1 MVRASRDGDRFHYYW
16 AACRALCLLDPA
28 GDLTVIGVEGLPEG
42 EVVEGEEVID
52 VAEYYGGRDA
62 ESCTRYRYV
71 QLKHSTLRTDEEI
84 VASGFKK
91 TLGKFAAI
99 YRQELGNGRQAKL
112 QFALVA
118 NRKTSGKVLR
128 SLEELAAGSKTC
140 TYEAEAKLLR
150 RYMGFGDDAS
160 HEADFCQRFAVE
172 DGIPGVAD
180 MELRLRDQL
189 AQFLPGGGTGS
200 EMSQM
205 MERIS
210 RCATS
215 LIGTQT
221 LDASDV
227 LVTLRTTAEEL
238 FPAPSAIQRPSHVI
252 RTVDVDRVASAL
264 TAGSSCKVLITAVG
278 GLGKS
283 VLASVL
289 GQALPSDS
297 VTLAYDCFAGG
308 DYRKVTSR
316 RHSHQVAL
324 TQLSNELAA
333 HGLCTPLIP
342 ATGSDA
348 QYTRVFMRRIGEAA
362 RRLEQASPQAL
373 LTVVVDAADNAALI
387 AGDLQQATF
396 VTDLFRESWPANT
409 RIVQLCRPERKHLLR
424 MPASGVTQL
433 ELTGFGKAESVAYLR
448 ARFPDATEGD
458 GAELH
463 ALSGGNPRVQAMAV
477 ENAAT
482 ADEALSAIRIA
493 RNTAGDPLD
502 SLLAR
507 QVDEVADQGHLTPDE
522 LARLCEALATLPP
535 PIPLDALA
543 AVTSLD
549 ADAFRS
555 FAASLGR
562 GLHAADNVLQFRD
575 EPTETWFRNR
585 HRPVAGRMRTFAA
598 KVRALAATSAYVA
611 GALPQLLFEA
621 GMLDELAEYALSDT
635 GLPDGAGQL
644 QEREIARARARFA
657 LSAMLRVG
665 RFADAALLAVKAGE
679 TSSGHSRKMK
689 MFRSH
694 PDLTAM
700 FLSPD
705 AVEGLCSGRELATRW
720 PGSNLHVEA
729 AMLSGIGQFRD
740 LARSRRRSAFNNLAA
755 LLRLPEE
762 DNPPRSSRRNIGA
775 AEVADIAMAAA
786 NIGGPAELAGFL
798 RRWGPENFA
807 GDVASR
813 LCSRLADAGRY
824 EELSQLAVAGAG
836 MEYVQLAVVSTLY
849 DCNVAPDSEA
859 TAALT
864 QMLCGRSEPF
874 GDRQRFLSEVDVRG
888 VVWTLVH
895 ALRAGLI
902 SEPDALRILD
912 IHLPATIEDH
922 AGSRWPSLPP
932 TSALL
937 GHAFRARLTGRPLAV
952 ESIASEV
959 ISRALDGRDRED
971 GRSGDFKANVPGLLP
986 WAECW
991 LAVTLTGGSQDAMPA
1006 FEALFER
1013 DLKPVTDYN
1022 TPYVL
1027 VNGIAEIATRV
1038 LAASPRQQ
1046 LIDRLSD
1053 WHRASDAP
1061 LARSRLAVARIACRS
1076 QPLMAFGLQVT
1087 GRGADAALRERTDSD
1102 SRVGTLIELA
1112 RAVLAA
1118 SASEAQAL
1126 FDLAVKE
1133 AEMVGDDLWYRWQ
1146 ALTNTAKALAT
1157 GGEPTRAYRLFQ
1169 IAEELERAD
1178 GLNTLEFAERL
1189 RGMHEAT
1196 YLTAASRARDRR
1208 SLAFD
1213 LMVTPAFRAAAGHG
1227 ADRTGFLS
1235 LYAFKPASS
1244 WTDVVPKLTDEHAA
1258 MATSVFEAFTRCE
1271 AAAAASATLPRENP
1285 RYDSPDPPASPAAT
1299 FAGSDFTTETAWN
1312 EALRDLW
1319 RREERRAVIKTALDQ
1334 NPARRPEVLN
1344 ALSKAA
1350 CSRETDF
1357 VDIAREAMD
1366 LPQTPGLRRARQR
1379 LGTTMATRF
1388 AHSISTRAYEETD
1401 LEAAAQLMDTTVAAL
1416 NQTAFRELGRT
1427 AHQLTY
1433 GEYFLLAS
1441 HLANALTP
1449 ADAGSVFDALADLF
1463 EDLAPAATS
1472 ADGPVEKLPFPPA
1485 SPAEGT
1491 AGLIWAAL
1499 GDISSQ
1505 IRWQAAHAVLLLA
1518 ELGCKG
1524 ELDALARI
1532 AAGPGSVAAFTD
1544 SRLPFY
1550 SLHARMWLLL
1560 ALARAAKEPSADML
1574 SGFTDWLIDII
1585 RGPHHAANQVLAQ
1598 RALADLSAH
1607 AAALLQDADATLL
1620 TKRLVAN
1627 WAEMEYREARTRLYP
1642 GMPGESP
1649 EGARERFFFDFER
1662 YWCSDLS
1669 DAFGGTEK
1677 DVARRAAQV
1686 AATLD
1691 GYSQFANGQDPRSQA
1706 QVYDQGRSFPDH
1718 STWPDQDNLSFYTG
1732 VHALLTV
1739 GAELAE
1745 TATAYKDPT
1754 SADDSYT
1761 EWLARF
1767 LPLRDDGRWLA
1778 DRRDPP
1784 PVPAPDEAIEAA
1796 GPDWRW
1802 SLTSADFEAVAG
1814 HNRDWVTVSAA
1825 VHASREQNS
1834 EMITVQ
1840 SALVPHET
1848 ARSLLITLQTSPSG
1862 PTSFNFSD
1870 IGDGHDRFSQPPFQI
1885 IPWLDDSR
1893 RHSGIDQAD
1902 ERGKGIHFPP
1912 PRPGEPIVS
1921 AFGLQPDDDQRLW
1934 LCGGVPVFRS
1944 RVWDDMSSLA
1954 RDSEEGS
1961 RGEILEV
1968 KGEFLQSVLGHL
1980 GLTLV
1985 LQVGISRD
1993 TYRPYYQR
2001 REGNDEFDWTERSG
2015 KTYLIDARGNWLQ
2028 Y

>member
-1 MVRASRDGDRFHYYW
+1 MAVVSAEMVRASRDGDRFHYYW
-16 AACRALCLLDPA
+16 AACRALCLLDLN

-62 ESCTRYRYV
+62 ESCMRYRYV

-84 VASGFKK
+84 VASELKK

-99 YRQELGNGRQAKL
+99 YRQELGNSRQAKL
-112 QFALVA
+112 QFAFVA
-118 NRKTSGKVLR
+118 NRKMSGKVLR

-140 TYEAEAKLLR
+140 TYEAEVELLR

-180 MELRLRDQL
+180 MELQLRDQL

-215 LIGTQT
+215 LIDTQT

-227 LVTLRTTAEEL
+227 LVTLRTTEEEL

-252 RTVDVDRVASAL
+252 RTADVDRVASELA
-264 TAGSSCKVLITAVG
+264 AGSSSKVLITAVG

-289 GQALPSDS
+289 GQALPPDS
-297 VTLAYDCFAGG
+297 VTLVYDCFAGG

-362 RRLEQASPQAL
+362 RRLEQASPQSL

-424 MPASGVTQL
+424 IPASGVTQL
-433 ELTGFGKAESVAYLR
+433 ELTGFGKAETVAYLR

-477 ENAAT
+477 ENAAM

-493 RNTAGDPLD
+493 RNTPGDPLD

-543 AVTSLD
+543 DVTSLD
-549 ADAFRS
+549 ADAIRS

-598 KVRALAATSAYVA
+598 EVRALAATSTYVA

-621 GMLDELAEYALSDT
+621 GMLDELAEYALSNT
-635 GLPDGAGQL
+635 GLPDGAGEL

-665 RFADAALLAVKAGE
+665 RFPDAALLAVKAGE

-705 AVEGLCSGRELATRW
+705 AVEGLCSSRELATSW

-755 LLRLPEE
+755 LLRLPED
-762 DNPPRSSRRNIGA
+762 DNAPRSSRRDIGA

-798 RRWGPENFA
+798 RRWSPESFA

-836 MEYVQLAVVSTLY
+836 MEHVQLAVARTLY

-864 QMLCGRSEPF
+864 QMLRDRSEPF
-874 GDRQRFLSEVDVRG
+874 DDQQRFLSEVDVRG
-888 VVWTLVH
+888 GVWTLVH

-922 AGSRWPSLPP
+922 AGSRWPPLPP

-937 GHAFRARLTGRPLAV
+937 GHALRARLTCRPLTV

-971 GRSGDFKANVPGLLP
+971 GRSRDFKANVPGLLP

-991 LAVTLTGGSQDAMPA
+991 LAVTLTGGSQDAMSA
-1006 FEALFER
+1006 FEALLER
-1013 DLKPVTDYN
+1013 DLKPVPDYN

-1027 VNGIAEIATRV
+1027 LNGIAEIATRV

-1126 FDLAVKE
+1126 FDLAVRE

-1146 ALTNTAKALAT
+1146 ALTNTAKALGT

-1227 ADRTGFLS
+1227 ADRTGNLS

-1258 MATSVFEAFTRCE
+1258 MATSVFEAFTRYE
-1271 AAAAASATLPRENP
+1271 AAAPTSARLPRENP
-1285 RYDSPDPPASPAAT
+1285 RYDSADPPASPAAR

-1319 RREERRAVIKTALDQ
+1319 QHLKVNEIDICGTCFSQALDHAGSSTATREVITGVLQ
-1334 NPARRPEVLN
+1334 SLSAALGRPARRGD
-1344 ALSKAA
+1344 LSG
-1350 CSRETDF
+1350 RIDF
-1357 VDIAREAMD
+1357 
-1366 LPQTPGLRRARQR
+1366 T
-1379 LGTTMATRF
+1379 
-1388 AHSISTRAYEETD
+1388 
-1401 LEAAAQLMDTTVAAL
+1401 
-1416 NQTAFRELGRT
+1416 
-1427 AHQLTY
+1427 
-1433 GEYFLLAS
+1433 
-1441 HLANALTP
+1441 ALTP
-1449 ADAGSVFDALADLF
+1449 DARSEAVRALRVRPKAARVIELFGSWNAAVAHATDA
-1463 EDLAPAATS
+1463 
-1472 ADGPVEKLPFPPA
+1472 PPA
-1485 SPAEGT
+1485 P
-1491 AGLIWAAL
+1491 
-1499 GDISSQ
+1499 
-1505 IRWQAAHAVLLLA
+1505 
-1518 ELGCKG
+1518 
-1524 ELDALARI
+1524 
-1532 AAGPGSVAAFTD
+1532 
-1544 SRLPFY
+1544 LPPY
-1550 SLHARMWLLL
+1550 
-1560 ALARAAKEPSADML
+1560 EP
-1574 SGFTDWLIDII
+1574 
-1585 RGPHHAANQVLAQ
+1585 P
-1598 RALADLSAH
+1598 
-1607 AAALLQDADATLL
+1607 
-1620 TKRLVAN
+1620 K
-1627 WAEMEYREARTRLYP
+1627 
-1642 GMPGESP
+1642 
-1649 EGARERFFFDFER
+1649 
-1662 YWCSDLS
+1662 
-1669 DAFGGTEK
+1669 
-1677 DVARRAAQV
+1677 
-1686 AATLD
+1686 
-1691 GYSQFANGQDPRSQA
+1691 
-1706 QVYDQGRSFPDH
+1706 
-1718 STWPDQDNLSFYTG
+1718 
-1732 VHALLTV
+1732 
-1739 GAELAE
+1739 
-1745 TATAYKDPT
+1745 
-1754 SADDSYT
+1754 
-1761 EWLARF
+1761 
-1767 LPLRDDGRWLA
+1767 
-1778 DRRDPP
+1778 P
-1784 PVPAPDEAIEAA
+1784 PVPAVPVMTEFSSVDPERYCAAIGDVPDVSVELRCDDWKQAGAVLTEISILMGTGYLALAEAA
-1796 GPDWRW
+1796 LNAIAKTDAPSEFNYMRSELFYQTARPDQARETGMLPGPSAAQTRDLRTITPGPYFYEPLASAPRGNARFVLIGGSMQYVDLRGEHEYKSSDETDNAASPGLSENVAWVNAMAESPAWALAAVSTGQAIMASLSRATKAPRPYGLTVSRVTRQYIDAVKAAAGRVPKPVPDAWHLGEPSKSRW
-1802 SLTSADFEAVAG
+1802 TYQDDARQYVFNARADYAFISV
-1814 HNRDWVTVSAA
+1814 DTPPSVTVWGWPDRSDLCLQAF
-1825 VHASREQNS
+1825 VDTISGEASEPVTIVLPDAPAFRDF
-1834 EMITVQ
+1834 
-1840 SALVPHET
+1840 
-1848 ARSLLITLQTSPSG
+1848 ARRYVRAMPMTNVERTLMEDSLYG
-1862 PTSFNFSD
+1862 DNFSRRGYVLAAEFEPSR
-1870 IGDGHDRFSQPPFQI
+1870 IIHPDGSEDEGRAFSGALAY
-1885 IPWLDDSR
+1885 LDA
-1893 RHSGIDQAD
+1893 RHT
-1902 ERGKGIHFPP
+1902 
-1912 PRPGEPIVS
+1912 
-1921 AFGLQPDDDQRLW
+1921 LRL
-1934 LCGGVPVFRS
+1934 PV
-1944 RVWDDMSSLA
+1944 W
-1954 RDSEEGS
+1954 
-1961 RGEILEV
+1961 
-1968 KGEFLQSVLGHL
+1968 SVLGDAL
-1980 GLTLV
+1980 LREVASSGSLAATSFSLPAQERFDKV
-1985 LQVGISRD
+1985 RWYAQQAKWEPVAELFGP
-1993 TYRPYYQR
+1993 YRPTLLDSVR
-2001 REGNDEFDWTERSG
+2001 
-2015 KTYLIDARGNWLQ
+2015 A
-2028 Y
+2028 